1 MRGGPRRRARR
12 TGVGSRSRSISM
24 AAPCAPLA
32 SRSAVSPLFPGVR
45 PKPKRS
51 CTAGLHG
58 RAVNQHTSAAAVAF
72 ADAKGHG
79 HNDFK
84 IELGKRTMIRAL
96 QQAGRLEI

>member
-1 MRGGPRRRARR
+1 
-12 TGVGSRSRSISM
+12 
-24 AAPCAPLA
+24 
-32 SRSAVSPLFPGVR
+32 
-45 PKPKRS
+45 
-51 CTAGLHG
+51 LHG

-96 QQAGRLEI
+96 QQAAELEI